1 MKVDLIWCVQL
12 PPAEAA
18 DATAFGFPEKP
29 TGIKSAADF
38 NKCTVFHSC
47 RVCQVILDHRG
58 NEDPQDQL

>member
-29 TGIKSAADF
+29 AGIKRVQPTLINVLYFTHAGSA
-38 NKCTVFHSC
+38 
-47 RVCQVILDHRG
+47 R
-58 NEDPQDQL
+58 